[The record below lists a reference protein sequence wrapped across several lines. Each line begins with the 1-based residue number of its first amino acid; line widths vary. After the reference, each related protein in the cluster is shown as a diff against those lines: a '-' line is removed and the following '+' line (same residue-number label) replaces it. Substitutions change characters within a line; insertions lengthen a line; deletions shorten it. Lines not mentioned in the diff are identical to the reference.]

1 MNIKGC
7 CMGFTENINRVV
19 IAGVGMIGG
28 SVGLSLKRVGFKG
41 KIIGLGRRW
50 SSLKRAID
58 AGAVDSVSMDF
69 DEALKDADLLV
80 IGTPVNTITEIVKEA
95 IKYTPKGCIIT
106 DVGST
111 KKLVNEIEKLMPDGV
126 YFVGAHPM
134 AGSHKTGVDSADAH
148 LFEKSTCIITP
159 TESTNSEAKDTVSE
173 MWRMIGAHVYIMSPE
188 EHDFLVA
195 AASHLPHTVACAL
208 VNVVTDAEN
217 DQGRGIDFSATGFA
231 DMTRIASGSPEIWKG
246 ILIQNADMVV
256 SMLDRMESEL
266 ATFRNI
272 LETKN
277 EEMLVEK
284 LNQAKK
290 IRDSIRR

>member
-1 MNIKGC
+1 
-7 CMGFTENINRVV
+7 MGFSENIDRIVV
-19 IAGVGMIGG
+19 AGVGLIGG
-28 SVGLSLKRVGFKG
+28 SVGLALKRIGFKG

-80 IGTPVNTITEIVKEA
+80 IGTPVDTITEIAKEA
-95 IKYTPKGCIIT
+95 VKYTPKGCIIT

-134 AGSHKTGVDSADAH
+134 AGSHKTGVDSADSH
-148 LFEKSTCIITP
+148 LFEKSTCIITT
-159 TESTNSEAKDTVSE
+159 TESTNPEAVDTVSE
-173 MWRMIGAHVYIMSPE
+173 MWRMIGARIYKMSPE
-188 EHDFLVA
+188 EHDFLIA
-195 AASHLPHTVACAL
+195 SASHLPHTVACAL
-208 VNVVTDAEN
+208 VNVVSNAEN
-217 DQGRGIDFSATGFA
+217 HQGRAIDFSATGFA

-246 ILIQNADMVV
+246 ILLQNADMVV
-256 SMLDRMESEL
+256 SMLGKMELEL
-266 ATFRNI
+266 AEFRSL

-277 EEMLVEK
+277 EEKLAEK
-284 LNQAKK
+284 LNWAKH
-290 IRDSIRR
+290 IRDSIQR

>member
-1 MNIKGC
+1 
-7 CMGFTENINRVV
+7 MGFSENFDCIV
-19 IAGVGMIGG
+19 IAGVGLIGG
-28 SVGLSLKRVGFKG
+28 SVGLALKQAGFKG
-41 KIIGLGRRW
+41 KIIGLGRKW
-50 SSLKRAID
+50 SSLKRAFD

-80 IGTPVNTITEIVKEA
+80 IGTPVDKIIEIAKEA
-95 IKYTPKGCIIT
+95 VKYTPKGCIIT

-111 KKLVNEIEKLMPDGV
+111 KKLVNEIEKLMPDDV

-134 AGSHKTGVDSADAH
+134 AGSHKTGIESANAH
-148 LFEKSTCIITP
+148 LFEKSTCIITQ
-159 TESTNSEAKDTVSE
+159 TEFTDSKSLNTVSE
-173 MWRMIGAHVYIMSPE
+173 MWHTIGAYVHIMSPE
-188 EHDFLVA
+188 EHDFLISA
-195 AASHLPHTVACAL
+195 SSHLPHTVACAL
-208 VNVVTDAEN
+208 VSVVSNAEN
-217 DQGRGIDFSATGFA
+217 HQGRAINFSATGFA

-246 ILIQNADMVV
+246 ILLQNADMVI
-256 SMLDRMESEL
+256 SMLGKMELEL

-277 EEMLVEK
+277 EEMLKEK